1 MKVTLVVPCYNE
13 EKNVALFYEV
23 AEAAFQ
29 NRKIEYDIRYI
40 TKDKNACDIAKEYS
54 EEENVFETDVANLKA
69 NFPELAVAM
78 MNRTPY
84 RLELPLS
91 SITKICPR
99 NRQRI
104 DSYDRLKRYLL
115 TKGVELI
122 VYSQKTKKI

>member
-1 MKVTLVVPCYNE
+1 MRMKPHGVLVIEITTNKTMDYCVYLQRMLDNE
-13 EKNVALFYEV
+13 IPTYVEV
-23 AEAAFQ
+23 DPREVILIPRQ
-29 NRKIEYDIRYI
+29 
-40 TKDKNACDIAKEYS
+40 YS

-122 VYSQKTKKI
+122 VYSQKTKKN

>member
-1 MKVTLVVPCYNE
+1 MDYCVYLQRMLDNE
-13 EKNVALFYEV
+13 IPTYVEV
-23 AEAAFQ
+23 DPREVILIPRQ
-29 NRKIEYDIRYI
+29 
-40 TKDKNACDIAKEYS
+40 YS
-54 EEENVFETDVANLKA
+54 EEENVFETDVVNLKS

-84 RLELPLS
+84 RLELPLA

-99 NRQRI
+99 HRQRI

-122 VYSQKTKKI
+122 VYSQKTKKN

>member
-1 MKVTLVVPCYNE
+1 MRMKTHGVLVFEITTNKTMDYCIYLQRMLDNE
-13 EKNVALFYEV
+13 IPTYVEV
-23 AEAAFQ
+23 DPREVILIPRQ
-29 NRKIEYDIRYI
+29 
-40 TKDKNACDIAKEYS
+40 YS
-54 EEENVFETDVANLKA
+54 EEESVFETDIANLKS
-69 NFPELAVAM
+69 NFPEMVVAM

-104 DSYDRLKRYLL
+104 DSYDRLRRYLL
-115 TKGVELI
+115 TKGVELN

>member
-1 MKVTLVVPCYNE
+1 MEFTIYLQRRLDNE
-13 EKNVALFYEV
+13 IPTYEEV
-23 AEAAFQ
+23 DPKRVILIPRQ
-29 NRKIEYDIRYI
+29 
-40 TKDKNACDIAKEYS
+40 YS
-54 EEENVFETDVANLKA
+54 EEESVFETDIANLKS
-69 NFPELAVAM
+69 NFPEMAVAM

-104 DSYDRLKRYLL
+104 DSYDRLRRYLL
-115 TKGVELI
+115 TKGVELN

>member
-1 MKVTLVVPCYNE
+1 MDYCVYLQRMLDNE
-13 EKNVALFYEV
+13 IPTYVEV
-23 AEAAFQ
+23 DPREVILIPRQ
-29 NRKIEYDIRYI
+29 
-40 TKDKNACDIAKEYS
+40 YS
-54 EEENVFETDVANLKA
+54 EEENVFETDVANLKS

-84 RLELPLS
+84 RLELPLA

-122 VYSQKTKKI
+122 VYSQKSKKI